1 MADGS
6 AQPITLMVTFGDG
19 SQMSL
24 LDWLKQAY
32 SIPPNDQV
40 VVNGKTESVAEYQA
54 WVQQQVNGIL
64 TQFEN
69 EMNVVIEDLS
79 NLAGEMW
86 FQSGAVSG
94 IKSDLESALAGIHGA
109 IGNDDLAR
117 QWWGTEDGSKPGFAH
132 AYSVLKGNF
141 DALSQSLSNMGG
153 GLHTNANDVFAT
165 EQATVAG
172 FGQTV
177 TDPRYSNGA
186 PRGSRGGNLYQ

>member
-1 MADGS
+1 MTSMAGGP
-6 AQPITLMVTFGDG
+6 AQPMTLMVTFGDG

-40 VVNGKTESVAEYQA
+40 IVNGKTESVAEYQA
-54 WVQQQVNGIL
+54 FVQKQVNGIL

-117 QWWGTEDGSKPGFAH
+117 QWWGTEEGSKPGFAH

-141 DALSQSLSNMGG
+141 DALNTSLSNMGD
-153 GLHTNANDVFAT
+153 GLYTNSSDVLAT
-165 EQATVAG
+165 EQATLAG

-177 TDPRYSNGA
+177 ADPRTG
-186 PRGSRGGNLYQ
+186 PGGGGRSRYE